1 MGHHRPRVLFL
12 SFCPT
17 VSGVTMYQAAQ
28 MRHLAARAD
37 VYLVDE
43 HPQTTLS
50 HLNGSAASLESRTI
64 PLWTDRAAATAE
76 LEAWLDRHRPDVI
89 AVSNPGVLL
98 LYRSVLRRA
107 RRTYGSRVVLTQ
119 HSGVLTMTPRR
130 LVMELGA
137 AVAARGVDD
146 IVYVSAFTRRYWQT
160 RYPWLRRVPGRVV
173 PNGVVPCP
181 SAQVR
186 TARSPVRVGFVGR
199 LEREK
204 GIDLFCEV
212 ARAFAGAGE
221 AAEFHA
227 FGTGSRGEA
236 LVRACPEVRWHGH
249 QNEPAHMY
257 GSVDLLLVTSPVENS
272 PFAVLEAKS
281 MGVPTVSAPVG
292 GIPEV
297 VEDGVDGILAPRR
310 TRDDLAAAL
319 RRAFAL
325 LPELSAGCLRTRHR
339 FDLRATAGATWD
351 PYLGGE

>member
-1 MGHHRPRVLFL
+1 MPGRRPRVLFL
-12 SFCPT
+12 SFSPT

-37 VYLVDE
+37 VFLVDE
-43 HPQTTLS
+43 HPHTTLS
-50 HLNGSAASLESRTI
+50 HLNEAGAAFRSLRI
-64 PLWTDRAAATAE
+64 PLWTERPAATAA
-76 LEAWLDRHRPDVI
+76 LQAWLEGHRPDVI

-98 LYRSVLRRA
+98 LYRGLLRRA
-107 RRTYGSRVVLTQ
+107 RRAYGSRVVLTQ

-130 LVMELGA
+130 LAMELGA
-137 AVAARGVDD
+137 AVAAREVDD
-146 IVYVSAFTRRYWQT
+146 IVYVSAFTRRYWQR

-181 SAQVR
+181 SARAR
-186 TARSPVRVGFVGR
+186 TERSPVRVGFVGR

-204 GIDLFCEV
+204 GIGLFCEV
-212 ARAFAGAGE
+212 ARVFAGAGE

-227 FGTGSRGEA
+227 FGAGTLGESLA
-236 LVRACPEVRWHGH
+236 AAHPEVRWHGH
-249 QNEPAHMY
+249 QEDTARIY
-257 GSVDLLLVTSPVENS
+257 ASLDLLLVTSPVENS

-281 MGVPTVSAPVG
+281 MGVPTVAPPVG
-292 GIPEV
+292 GLPEL

-319 RRAFAL
+319 RRAL
-325 LPELSAGCLRTRHR
+325 RVLPALSAGCLRTRHR

-351 PYLGGE
+351 PYLGPE

>member
-1 MGHHRPRVLFL
+1 MQGDRPRVLFL

-28 MRHLAARAD
+28 MRHLADRAD
-37 VYLVDE
+37 VFLVDE
-43 HPQTTLS
+43 HPRTTLS
-50 HLNGSAASLESRTI
+50 HMNGDAASFQARTI
-64 PLWTDRAAATAE
+64 PLWTDRAAAAAE
-76 LEAWLDRHRPDVI
+76 LRGWLDRHRPHVI

-98 LYRSVLRRA
+98 LYRALLRRA

-146 IVYVSAFTRRYWQT
+146 IVYVSAFTRRYWQR

-212 ARAFAGAGE
+212 ARAFARSGE

-227 FGTGSRGEA
+227 FGAGTRGEA
-236 LVRACPEVRWHGH
+236 LGRAYPEVRWHGH
-249 QNEPAHMY
+249 QEQPALIY

-292 GIPEV
+292 GLPEL

-319 RRAFAL
+319 RRASGAL
-325 LPELSAGCLRTRHR
+325 PALSAGCLRTRHR
-339 FDLRATAGATWD
+339 FDLRATAGATWA
-351 PYLGGE
+351 PYLGTE